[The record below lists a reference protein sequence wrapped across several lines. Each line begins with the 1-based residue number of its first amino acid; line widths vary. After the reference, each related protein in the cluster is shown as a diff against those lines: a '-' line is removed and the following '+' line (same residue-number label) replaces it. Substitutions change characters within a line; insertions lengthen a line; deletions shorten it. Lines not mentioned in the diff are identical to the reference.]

1 MVSMAPPVPSKKGR
15 KGQDSSMQNSLTMD
29 QSRNSAML
37 DEESDEDDEF
47 QSPESE
53 EVDELHTV
61 FSSGSLAFSKQ
72 DSVFYAAVNT

>member
-15 KGQDSSMQNSLTMD
+15 KGQDSSMQNSLPMD
-29 QSRNSAML
+29 QSRHSAML

-53 EVDELHTV
+53 EVDELH
-61 FSSGSLAFSKQ
+61 SLFQWILSI
-72 DSVFYAAVNT
+72 F